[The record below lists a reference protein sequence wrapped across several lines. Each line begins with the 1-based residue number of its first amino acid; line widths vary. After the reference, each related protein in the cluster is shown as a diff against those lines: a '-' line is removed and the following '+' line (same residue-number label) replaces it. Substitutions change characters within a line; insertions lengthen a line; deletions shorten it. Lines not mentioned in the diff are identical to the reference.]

1 MDASHPLEK
10 PPMFRFLLT
19 AVFLTL
25 AAAAP
30 AQEAGHSH
38 ARHGAMH
45 GAAAAPA
52 PREPGQAAF
61 AAIAEIVVRLEADPA
76 TDWAKVD
83 IDALRRHLVDMDNVT
98 LRAAVAATPVANGVR
113 YVVTGTGAVRESIRR
128 MVPAHAMTMNG
139 VDGIGFAAETHPE
152 GAVLT
157 VTAADAARLPMI
169 RGLGFFG
176 MMTRGMHHQQHHLG
190 IATGN
195 APHH

>member
-1 MDASHPLEK
+1 
-10 PPMFRFLLT
+10 MFRLLL
-19 AVFLTL
+19 AAAFLTM
-25 AAAAP
+25 ATAAP
-30 AQEAGHSH
+30 AQEAAQHH
-38 ARHGAMH
+38 AHHGAMR
-45 GAAAAPA
+45 GTTAAPA

-61 AAIAEIVVRLEADPA
+61 AAIAEIVARLDADPA

-98 LRAAVAATPVANGVR
+98 LRAVATATPVANGVR

-139 VDGIGFAAETHPE
+139 VDGIGFTAETHPE
-152 GAVLT
+152 GAVLI
-157 VTAADAARLPMI
+157 VTAVDAARLPMI
-169 RGLGFFG
+169 WGLGFFG

-195 APHH
+195 APHK